1 MGYAILLVLAG
12 IILLAALI
20 GVYFLVRMYYLG
32 SRVGAFRTL
41 LRVRGQ
47 SGWKRGYARYGETA
61 MAWFPIVGF
70 RWRPGLLMSREELE
84 VVDKPTLAPATGTA
98 TLRLRSG
105 TSEYDLILSMGDYTG
120 LIAWTDSRGP
130 RELP

>member
-84 VVDKPTLAPATGTA
+84 VVDKPTL
-98 TLRLRSG
+98 
-105 TSEYDLILSMGDYTG
+105 EYDLILSMGDYTG

-130 RELP
+130 RELPQS